1 MTPVFIRDWSDI
13 MKNKKVYVILIV
25 LILIGSIFLTYNI
38 YQNKNK
44 VIKTK
49 KNKQNNL
56 AIMIKED
63 GATDYTKSNSKDIP
77 KGNYVL
83 NRDKSYC
90 KNNGKIGNYDSSL
103 GKVSFLFIGTDSCFL
118 YFDYKDNPPEI
129 LNVSVT
135 GKTLTADLTDDNN
148 LSGYAVNTS
157 NVTPSSWT
165 NISGKNYK
173 LNITIS
179 TPGTYYLW
187 VKDNSDNI
195 TKYENII
202 INKTASDIIVVK
214 SETNYSIVSE
224 NGLRYEGASPDN
236 YICLDNNESGSCS
249 NTNLLFRIIGLFE
262 EEYSLDRT
270 NSAGKI
276 SMIKV
281 IKPTHYATS
290 YWHSSRDNDWT
301 NSDIKKALNETYL
314 TELLSL
320 NSNIENK
327 ILNAKWYLGAK
338 DNSDTSDSNYTVTDY
353 YSDERSTDYILYN
366 RSAYAFAKVGL
377 LYPSDWGYAAIYTK
391 CSRSWSMNVTG
402 YGKYTGCDS
411 NNWLGYSRDEWLLT
425 PQVSYDASA
434 AIKSTYR
441 YVDKYNITAYKLAY
455 RPVLYLDASYAMIGS
470 GTESNPYRLV

>member
-1 MTPVFIRDWSDI
+1 MKKRVKFSLFVLFVIGIITLGLTY
-13 MKNKKVYVILIV
+13 KNKAEV
-25 LILIGSIFLTYNI
+25 S
-38 YQNKNK
+38 
-44 VIKTK
+44 KTK
-49 KNKQNNL
+49 RKKQNNL

-63 GATDYTKSNSKDIP
+63 GATDYTKSSSKDIP
-77 KGNYVL
+77 KGNYTL

-90 KNNGKIGNYDSSL
+90 KNNGVIGDYDSTL
-103 GKVSFLFIGTDSCFL
+103 GKVSFSFIGTDSCYL

-165 NISGKNYK
+165 SISGKNYK

-202 INKTASDIIVVK
+202 VNKTASDIITVK

-262 EEYSLDRT
+262 EEYSLDGT
-270 NSAGKI
+270 NSSGKI
-276 SMIKV
+276 DMIKV
-281 IKPTHYATS
+281 IKPTHYAIS

-301 NSDIKKALNETYL
+301 NSDIKKSLNETYL

-327 ILNAKWYLGAK
+327 IVNAKWYLGAK
-338 DNSDTSDSNYTVTDY
+338 GSSNITVAGY
-353 YSDERSTDYILYN
+353 YDDEHSTEYIMYN

-377 LYPSDWGYAAIYTK
+377 LYPSDWGYAAIYTE
-391 CSRSWSMNVTG
+391 CSRSTSMDVTG
-402 YGKYTGCDS
+402 YGKLSSCDS

-425 PQVSYDASA
+425 PAGSYNSAA
-434 AIKSTYR
+434 AIKSTRR
-441 YVDKYNITAYKLAY
+441 YVDITYNITAYQLAY

-470 GTESNPYRLV
+470 GTESDPYRLV